1 MASCWC
7 VNDRTAFPTDH
18 IGYMKLTKEDDLV
31 KAITWCDENLP
42 EGSFFCDW
50 TPFDHP
56 QLGPVEIGGA
66 F

>member
-1 MASCWC
+1 
-7 VNDRTAFPTDH
+7 
-18 IGYMKLTKEDDLV
+18 MKLTKEDDLV